1 MKIMKMVLILVY
13 SLVFFALTNMSCVKK
28 KELLDNNAGNKRDTI
43 CMVLDQ
49 DINYLKVVSMLDLCK
64 KCQGK
69 SLEVNNS
76 YDYSWQIYVSALN
89 IIGFNYLDENY
100 NKMIN
105 KWMGIDYF
113 ELHKWDVNILELPT
127 NGNLNLMKCIDFYNS
142 DDLNNFT
149 DSVKN
154 DFRQAIL
161 SGEFDSVF
169 SKKELD
175 DILYKRVKLNI
186 P

>member
-76 YDYSWQIYVSALN
+76 
-89 IIGFNYLDENY
+89 
-100 NKMIN
+100 
-105 KWMGIDYF
+105 
-113 ELHKWDVNILELPT
+113 
-127 NGNLNLMKCIDFYNS
+127 
-142 DDLNNFT
+142 
-149 DSVKN
+149 
-154 DFRQAIL
+154 
-161 SGEFDSVF
+161 
-169 SKKELD
+169 
-175 DILYKRVKLNI
+175 
-186 P
+186 